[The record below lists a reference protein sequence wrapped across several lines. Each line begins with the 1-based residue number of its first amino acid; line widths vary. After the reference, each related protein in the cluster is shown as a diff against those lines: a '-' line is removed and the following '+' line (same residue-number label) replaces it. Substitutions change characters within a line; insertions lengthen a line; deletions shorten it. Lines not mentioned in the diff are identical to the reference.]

1 MTPWKRTAW
10 IAGLWLWIPVLVGL
24 IGLFFHMFMSGT
36 KTTQVVT
43 LWFQRSFLP
52 RGDLFTLPAVTWLWV
67 AIGLLLTALVLSFDE
82 DGEFGLD
89 WMSPWRSIAVVLL
102 VLTGSGVILMPV
114 PSALWDNDKDRQRFY
129 GSATVFHVPSVTS
142 PPASVAKLVEGSRR
156 GKDGCDRIG
165 RHDVRSCVKVDN
177 GYPALRWESRTS
189 SLAAARTAMKAA
201 ASPVAGVN
209 VMESTFAYQWGSS
222 PNTGQWSAVLDGS
235 GGGTP
240 AYGVAQWDGRT
251 NSAQVCRFG
260 AGNRFERA
268 FGGSGRNSLRNLLAD
283 RHPDLIYTDKDIWG
297 YCQGDRPVIVIAV
310 QRPLD
315 HRQRT
320 VTVAAGVLILEGSAS
335 GRPDIT
341 HRPRVR
347 PGELPGP
354 VYPISLVRTQRDAAQ
369 WAAGRG
375 EYNNSFGLEPTGFQ
389 TQQANPGE
397 YLLRGADRRLYYV
410 TPLTPRDTSSELF
423 VAYGIVP
430 ADQVDSGRLNRYD
443 LYTLAD
449 GDPNIAD
456 LNALYVKA
464 KSVACAG
471 TLEQF
476 IPLGGQEWRVYGVDG
491 GQTLCYIDVSVNGQ
505 VQPRTV
511 QRPTEGTEETTPPPS
526 GSEEPRPSKSQ
537 CGRSPTELGDRQ
549 LAECLADFAD
559 EVRRRANRG

>member
-1 MTPWKRTAW
+1 VTPGKRAAW
-10 IAGLWLWIPVLVGL
+10 IAALWLWIPVLVGL
-24 IGLFFHMFMSGT
+24 VGLFLHMFMSGT
-36 KTTQVVT
+36 KITQVLT

-67 AIGLLLTALVLSFDE
+67 AIGLLLTALVLSLDE
-82 DGEFGLD
+82 YDEFGLD
-89 WMSPWRSIAVVLL
+89 LTAPGRAITVGLLVVIGTGVVLW
-102 VLTGSGVILMPV
+102 PV
-114 PSALWDNDKDRQRFY
+114 PAALWDNDKDRARFY
-129 GSATVFHVPSVTS
+129 GSATVFHVPSLTS
-142 PPASVAKLVEGSRR
+142 PPASVAKLVEGSRPGR
-156 GKDGCDRIG
+156 DGCDRVG
-165 RHDVRSCVKVDN
+165 RHDVRSCVRVDN

-189 SLAAARTAMKAA
+189 SLAAARTAMRAA
-201 ASPVAGVN
+201 ASPVAGVS
-209 VMESTFAYQWGSS
+209 VMDTTFTYQWGTS

-240 AYGVAQWDGRT
+240 MYGVAQWDGRT

-260 AGNRFERA
+260 AGNRFGRA

-283 RHPDLIYTDKDIWG
+283 RHPELIYTDKDIWG

-310 QRPLD
+310 QRQLD
-315 HRQRT
+315 YRQRT
-320 VTVAAGVLILEGSAS
+320 VTVAAGVLTLEGSTS

-375 EYNNSFGLEPTGFQ
+375 EHDDSFGLEPTAFE
-389 TQQANPGE
+389 TQKANPGE

-410 TPLTPRDTSSELF
+410 TPLRPRGTSSELF
-423 VAYGIVP
+423 VAYGVVP

-443 LYTLAD
+443 LYTLSD

-456 LNALYVKA
+456 LNALNVKA
-464 KSVACAG
+464 KSASCTG

-476 IPLGGQEWRVYGVDG
+476 IPLGGQQWRVYGVDD
-491 GQTLCYIDVSVNGQ
+491 GQTLCYIDLSVDGQ

-511 QRPTEGTEETTPPPS
+511 RRPTEETAPPPS
-526 GSEEPRPSKSQ
+526 APGEKPPAKTG
-537 CGRSPTELGDRQ
+537 CGRPPGDLGDRQ

-559 EVRRRANRG
+559 ELRRRADRG

>member
-1 MTPWKRTAW
+1 MTPGKRAAW
-10 IAGLWLWIPVLVGL
+10 IAALWLWIPVLVGL
-24 IGLFFHMFMSGT
+24 VGLFLHMFMSGW
-36 KTTQVVT
+36 KLTQVLT
-43 LWFQRSFLP
+43 LWFDRSFLP
-52 RGDLFTLPAVTWLWV
+52 RGDLFTLPAVTWLWI
-67 AIGLLLTALVLSFDE
+67 AIGLLLTALVLSLDE
-82 DGEFGLD
+82 YAELD
-89 WMSPWRSIAVVLL
+89 VDWTSPGRAITVGLL
-102 VLTGSGVILMPV
+102 VLTGVGLVLAPMPG
-114 PSALWDNDKDRQRFY
+114 ALWDNDKDRERFY
-129 GSATVFHVPSVTS
+129 SSATVFHVPNLAG
-142 PPASVAKLVEGSRR
+142 PPSSMAKLVEGSRPGR
-156 GKDGCDRIG
+156 DGCDRLG
-165 RHDVRSCVKVDN
+165 RHDVRSCIKVGN

-209 VMESTFAYQWGSS
+209 VMESSFTYQWGSS

-235 GGGTP
+235 GGTP

-260 AGNRFERA
+260 TGNRFQRA

-310 QRPLD
+310 QRPID
-315 HRQRT
+315 YRNRT

-375 EYNNSFGLEPTGFQ
+375 EHNDSFGLEPTGFE
-389 TQQANPGE
+389 TQKANPGE

-423 VAYGIVP
+423 VAYGVVP

-443 LYTLAD
+443 LYTLTD

-456 LNALYVKA
+456 LNALNVKA
-464 KSVACAG
+464 KSASCGG

-476 IPLGGQEWRVYGVDG
+476 IPLGGQDWRVYGVDG

-511 QRPTEGTEETTPPPS
+511 RQPTAESGRPAPS
-526 GSEEPRPSKSQ
+526 SGAEQGRRPEKAE
-537 CGRSPTELGDRQ
+537 CGRAPDELNDRE
-549 LAECLADFAD
+549 LAECLADFAE
-559 EVRRRANRG
+559 EVRRRAGRG